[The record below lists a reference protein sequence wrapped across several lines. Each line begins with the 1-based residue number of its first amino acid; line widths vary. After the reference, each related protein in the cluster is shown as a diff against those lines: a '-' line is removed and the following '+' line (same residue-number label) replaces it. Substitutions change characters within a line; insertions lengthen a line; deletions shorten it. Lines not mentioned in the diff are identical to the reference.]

1 MNSRSPQRVEIDLL
15 FQQALQPCRDVAPS
29 VSWEALELTL
39 PTEAR
44 RYRALPLSLLRLRV
58 ILEWLF
64 SQPAVLPS
72 GTHIDI
78 LNHRFLA
85 LRMIA

>member
-1 MNSRSPQRVEIDLL
+1 MNSRSPRRVEIDLL
-15 FQQALQPCRDVAPS
+15 FRQALRPCREAVPS
-29 VSWEALELTL
+29 LDWEALERAL
-39 PTEAR
+39 PRGSR
-44 RYRALPLSLLRLRV
+44 RYRAFVPLLRLRV

-64 SQPAVLPS
+64 IQPAVVPS
-72 GTHIDI
+72 GTHIDM